1 AELLRYRVGED
12 SLAIIITG
20 SSAERVLPWALFE
33 PHEPEQAESA
43 ETMIA
48 AAQRPGGF
56 DVVVLRALS
65 AWPT

>member
-1 AELLRYRVGED
+1 
-12 SLAIIITG
+12 LAIIITG
-20 SSAERVLPWALFE
+20 SSAERVFPWALFE